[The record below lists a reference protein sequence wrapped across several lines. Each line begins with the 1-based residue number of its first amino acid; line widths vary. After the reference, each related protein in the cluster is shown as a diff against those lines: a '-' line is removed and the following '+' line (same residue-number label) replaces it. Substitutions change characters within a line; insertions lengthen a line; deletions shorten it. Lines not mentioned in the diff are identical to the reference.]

1 MDFPEPDLRCQE
13 TTIIALAVM
22 RLLIKFVYN
31 TRFKYAKFTIG
42 YNMISP
48 RGELVSFIIGNA
60 IPLEDSSGNAVPNMN
75 VYAMIEK
82 LII

>member
-1 MDFPEPDLRCQE
+1 
-13 TTIIALAVM
+13 
-22 RLLIKFVYN
+22 
-31 TRFKYAKFTIG
+31 
-42 YNMISP
+42 MISP

-60 IPLEDSSGNAVPNMN
+60 IPLEDSSGNAVLNMN

>member
-1 MDFPEPDLRCQE
+1 
-13 TTIIALAVM
+13 
-22 RLLIKFVYN
+22 
-31 TRFKYAKFTIG
+31 
-42 YNMISP
+42 MISP
-48 RGELVSFIIGNA
+48 RGELFSFIIGNA